1 MLYYILPPFII
12 ILSVGALIMF
22 LFRKMENIP
31 AEEVIELKP
40 EKPAMERLKALQ
52 SALSQFGLRVLE
64 RMMHRLKLLSLK
76 FHNGSNELF
85 HSIRE
90 KREKRIKL
98 DEEKKQQRQQQQE
111 QAAQAIQL
119 ASKDILT
126 ATEEDRPRVKEPV
139 LPTSQLDLKNTR
151 MGAAMMRRAKPK
163 ANEKLEEAL
172 IKRIAV
178 NPRDIEAYERL
189 GDYYLERENHTDSL
203 ECFKQVLKLS
213 PAHYKAKT
221 RIRKLENLLK

>member
-31 AEEVIELKP
+31 AEEIIAPKL
-40 EKPAMERLKALQ
+40 EKPSIERMKALQ
-52 SALSQFGLRVLE
+52 SSLSQFGLRILE

-76 FHNGSNELF
+76 FHNASNELF

-98 DEEKKQQRQQQQE
+98 DEEKKQQQQQQE
-111 QAAQAIQL
+111 AQAIQL
-119 ASKDILT
+119 ASEDILT
-126 ATEEDRPRVKEPV
+126 ATEKDRPRVKEPV
-139 LPTSQLDLKNTR
+139 LPASQLDLKNTR

-163 ANEKLEEAL
+163 ANEKLEEVL

-189 GDYYLERENHTDSL
+189 GDYYLERENHSDSL
-203 ECFKQVLKLS
+203 ECFRQVLKLS

-221 RIRKLENLLK
+221 RIRKLEGLLK

>member
-31 AEEVIELKP
+31 AEEIMEPKL
-40 EKPAMERLKALQ
+40 EKPVVEKFKALQ
-52 SALSQFGLRVLE
+52 SVLSQFGLRVLE

-90 KREKRIKL
+90 KREKRMQV
-98 DEEKKQQRQQQQE
+98 DEEKRQQRQQQQE
-111 QAAQAIQL
+111 AVATQL
-119 ASKDILT
+119 AKEDLLT
-126 ATEEDRPRVKEPV
+126 ATEDERPRVKEMV
-139 LPTSQLDLKNTR
+139 LPASRINLK
-151 MGAAMMRRAKPK
+151 GAKLGTTVVRKMKMK
-163 ANEKLEEAL
+163 ANEKLEEVL

>member
-31 AEEVIELKP
+31 AEEIIAPKL
-40 EKPAMERLKALQ
+40 EKPSIERMKALQ
-52 SALSQFGLRVLE
+52 SSLSQFGLRILE

-76 FHNGSNELF
+76 FHNASNELF

-98 DEEKKQQRQQQQE
+98 DEEKKQQQQQE
-111 QAAQAIQL
+111 AQAIQL

-139 LPTSQLDLKNTR
+139 LPASQLDLKNTR

-163 ANEKLEEAL
+163 ANEKLEEVL

-189 GDYYLERENHTDSL
+189 GDYYLERENHSDSL
-203 ECFKQVLKLS
+203 ECFRQVLKLS

-221 RIRKLENLLK
+221 RIRKLEGLLK